1 MCQIMETVLD
11 RPIWNALTTRQ
22 ASFALEG
29 GRALRFDPEVGQFAA
44 SADDAPEAMAALAD
58 LAGRTGR
65 LIFIQAEALPEPVG
79 AKVAMRGSLAQM
91 VARSLSTPPPTDARI
106 TPLGEADAAEM
117 LALATLTE
125 PGPFFAR
132 THQLGDF
139 FGIRVDGR
147 LAAMAGERMKVPG
160 LTEVSGVC
168 THPDCRGQGYGAA
181 LTHHVAQRI
190 QARGETPF
198 LHVFPHNRG
207 AIAIYEALGFR
218 LRREMALTVIVRA

>member
-1 MCQIMETVLD
+1 MCLSMETVLD

-22 ASFALEG
+22 ARFALG
-29 GRALRFDPEVGQFAA
+29 HGLALRFDPEVGQFAA
-44 SADDAPEAMAALAD
+44 TADDAPEAIAALAE
-58 LAGRTGR
+58 LAPAKGP
-65 LIFIQAEALPEPVG
+65 LIFIQSKAPPDIPG
-79 AKVAMRGSLAQM
+79 TKVAMRGVLAQM
-91 VARSLSTPPPTDARI
+91 VAGPLSPPPAPDFEI
-106 TPLGEADAAEM
+106 TPLNDADAPEM

-139 FGIRVDGR
+139 FEVRVDGR
-147 LAAMAGERMKVPG
+147 LAAMAGERMKVLG
-160 LTEVSGVC
+160 HTEVSAVC
-168 THPDCRGQGYGAA
+168 THPDHRGRGYGAA
-181 LTHHVAQRI
+181 LTHLVAQRI

-218 LRREMALTVIVRA
+218 LRREMSLTVITRV

>member
-1 MCQIMETVLD
+1 MEPLLD

-22 ASFALEG
+22 ARFAVG
-29 GRALRFDPEVGQFAA
+29 HGPALRFDPEVGQFAA
-44 SADDAPEAMAALAD
+44 NADDTPEALAALAE
-58 LAGRTGR
+58 LAPAKGP
-65 LIFIQAEALPEPVG
+65 LIFIQAKAPPDIPG
-79 AKVAMRGSLAQM
+79 TRVAMRGVLAQM
-91 VARSLSTPPPTDARI
+91 AAGKLSLPPPADFEI
-106 TPLGEADAAEM
+106 TPLDDADAREM

-132 THQLGDF
+132 THHLGDF
-139 FGIRVDGR
+139 VGVRVDGQ
-147 LAAMAGERMKVPG
+147 LAAMAGERMKFPG
-160 LTEVSGVC
+160 FTEVSAVC
-168 THPDCRGQGYGAA
+168 THPDHRGRGYGAA
-181 LTHHVAQRI
+181 LTHLVAQRI